1 MSWDGRED
9 FVVIV
14 AGYPDLMRKFI
25 TSNPGLESRFNKYI
39 HFPDYNEDELY
50 QIMMSMCNKYQYK
63 FDSDADEL
71 LKEKISYL
79 VEHKG
84 DNFANARTIR
94 NMFETMITNQS
105 TRLSAVD
112 ASQEEMQQIV
122 REDVEKL

>member
-1 MSWDGRED
+1 MNT
-9 FVVIV
+9 
-14 AGYPDLMRKFI
+14 AL
-25 TSNPGLESRFNKYI
+25 
-39 HFPDYNEDELY
+39 LY

-63 FDSDADEL
+63 FDPDADEL
-71 LKEKISYL
+71 MKQKIGYL